1 MFARGWTPLDE
12 DVHFP
17 PAWFAKISKLR
28 TVGSEMPHTTWGK
41 DGWITFKL
49 PAWLVACLVIL
60 VIVIAIAVIASPELA
75 AQVGALLA
83 QLVHTSSA
91 QK

>member
-1 MFARGWTPLDE
+1 MRGASPIPSKRRGGRVCSLAPLDE

-41 DGWITFKL
+41 DG
-49 PAWLVACLVIL
+49 
-60 VIVIAIAVIASPELA
+60 
-75 AQVGALLA
+75 
-83 QLVHTSSA
+83 
-91 QK
+91 